1 MVAEV
6 EILFSWLVREAKKK
20 KKKKAVDSELQ
31 KDNLS
36 SDLTSTLSTLGAD
49 KEQFYLVIVHL
60 HLKGNADTKELLRC
74 WGSVNLFLKYH
85 PPLFFFCLLLANTS
99 KYPSPPEVIF
109 WETQLKEKYQDG
121 KLNQK

>member
-1 MVAEV
+1 MAEV

-85 PPLFFFCLLLANTS
+85 PPPFFFLPPFG
-99 KYPSPPEVIF
+99 KYFKISFSP
-109 WETQLKEKYQDG
+109 
-121 KLNQK
+121 